1 MSGGYFN
8 HTDYTVGEF
17 ADSLRKAIA
26 KIRKKEEYYDFYS
39 DDFLNEM
46 ITVYNM
52 ARELRLRLHRID
64 WVLSGDDGEDNYFK
78 RLPKEM
84 ADIEFDNPVNDV
96 KWLSDDDD

>member
-1 MSGGYFN
+1 MSGGYYS

-26 KIRKKEEYYDFYS
+26 KTRRKEEYYDYYS

-46 ITVYNM
+46 ITAYNM
-52 ARELRLRLHRID
+52 ARELKLRLHRID

-78 RLPKEM
+78 RLPNEM
-84 ADIEFDNPVNDV
+84 LDIEFDNLANDD